1 MAEHL
6 PKQLLWFQIL
16 FCSVYSVSIFCK
28 IGADGYTG
36 TVVLMVFNFCSQIFG
51 IFVISKVHICGL
63 TILDTITGHTTCF
76 LQLFKCGRKPL
87 LLLGVL
93 IMGGALASAGTL
105 IRAVDLEETL
115 ELNLGR
121 TIAGYVVIALVTLY
135 ISANTST
142 IAQVISRVCSHR
154 V

>member
-1 MAEHL
+1 MW
-6 PKQLLWFQIL
+6 QSTCQSNCVLLSF
-16 FCSVYSVSIFCK
+16 SVYSVSIFCK
-28 IGADGYTG
+28 VGADGYTG

-51 IFVISKVHICGL
+51 IYVISKVYIVWSYYS
-63 TILDTITGHTTCF
+63 TIIGYTTCF
-76 LQLFKCGRKPL
+76 LQPFKCGRKPL

-93 IMGGALASAGTL
+93 VMGGALASAGTL